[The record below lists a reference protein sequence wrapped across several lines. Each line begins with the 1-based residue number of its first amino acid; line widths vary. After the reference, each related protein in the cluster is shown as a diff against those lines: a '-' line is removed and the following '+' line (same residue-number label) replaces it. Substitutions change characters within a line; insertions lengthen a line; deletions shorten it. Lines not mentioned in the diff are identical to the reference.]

1 MVRKNR
7 NKQNGR
13 VRILTKLE
21 YNAII
26 IEHKNFLK
34 CTINNALYPQV
45 YFPTRL
51 NNKLDLILRRNVE
64 FEPAISLYSPLL

>member
-1 MVRKNR
+1 MLIFDDFNFPT
-7 NKQNGR
+7 
-13 VRILTKLE
+13 IHLE
-21 YNAII
+21 DSVVTNSDALSN
-26 IEHKNFLK
+26 NFLK
-34 CTINNALYPQV
+34 CTINNALYPLV